1 MKSRVKS
8 VHKTTFKRGSRT
20 YFNSSLFFPR
30 AVRDDVFV
38 LYGFVRTA
46 DNYVDAVPQDAAGY
60 RTFRERFERAVRG
73 QKSGDVI
80 IDSFVELMKRA
91 SIERDWVDA
100 FLDAMGADLKKK
112 RYATID
118 ETIAYMYGSAEV
130 VGLFMCAI
138 LGLPTRLHKQA
149 RMLGRSMQI
158 INFVRDIAED
168 NEFGRTYLPIDETR
182 LPDLNEASAA
192 ADPVEFRQFITR
204 QLARY
209 AEWRRAA
216 DDAFATIPRR
226 YIAPIK
232 TAAEMYDWTAEKI
245 RRDPFVVYRKKV
257 KPSRLRILGRVLS
270 NTLSRR

>member
-1 MKSRVKS
+1 MKPRAQS
-8 VHKTTFKRGSRT
+8 VHKTAFKRGSRT

-46 DNYVDAVPQDAAGY
+46 DNYVDAVPQDAAGF
-60 RTFRERFERAVRG
+60 RSFRERYDRAVRG

-80 IDSFVELMKRA
+80 VDSFVELMRRT
-91 SIERDWVDA
+91 SIERVWVDA
-100 FLDAMGADLKKK
+100 FLDAMAADLKKN

-138 LGLPTRLHKQA
+138 LGLPERLHDQA
-149 RMLGRSMQI
+149 KLLGRSMQI

-168 NEFGRTYLPIDETR
+168 NEFDRTYLPIDETR
-182 LPDLNEASAA
+182 LPDLNEASAS
-192 ADPVEFRQFITR
+192 ADPDEFRDFITR

-209 AEWRRAA
+209 AEWRRSANG
-216 DDAFATIPRR
+216 AFAAIPRR
-226 YIAPIK
+226 YMVPIK
-232 TAAEMYDWTAEKI
+232 TAAEMYDWTAERI
-245 RRDPFVVYRKKV
+245 RRDPFIVYRKKV
-257 KPSRLRILGRVLS
+257 KPSRLRIFSRVLA
-270 NTLSRR
+270 NTLTRR